1 MGVVKPSPEKEE
13 ITKKIKE
20 MYNTSKE
27 FYKFMAI
34 FAAEELTLGYI
45 GEPYYDFH
53 KIWRYFRNLFEKVYS
68 YSYSFEELDWISPND
83 KHEIHVKSIVENICE
98 MIERLEE
105 EDEYLGFE
113 EFYDKKRWRIG

>member
-1 MGVVKPSPEKEE
+1 M
-13 ITKKIKE
+13 
-20 MYNTSKE
+20 
-27 FYKFMAI
+27 
-34 FAAEELTLGYI
+34 
-45 GEPYYDFH
+45 
-53 KIWRYFRNLFEKVYS
+53 FEKVYS

-113 EFYDKKRWRIG
+113 EFYDKKR